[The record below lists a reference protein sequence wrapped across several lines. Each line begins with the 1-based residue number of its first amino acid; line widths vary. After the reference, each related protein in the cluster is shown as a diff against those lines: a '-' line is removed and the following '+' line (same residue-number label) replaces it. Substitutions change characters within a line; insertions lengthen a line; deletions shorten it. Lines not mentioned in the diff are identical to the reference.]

1 MKKLIVLTSIVA
13 LTGAVLGQGTV
24 NFQTIGGGVNAQVL
38 TAAGVGAESDYF
50 GQLFAGPS
58 ADSLAPM
65 GAPRAF
71 TQQGYFGPQSVTI
84 DNISAGGAAFVQL
97 RAWAAA
103 NGSTWDAATSQ
114 AVYEAGVSPTL
125 ALSGT
130 GNPTASP
137 PTTPV
142 NLVGLQGFQ
151 MEVIPEPSTWALLAL
166 GLGALALRRRKSVG
180 GGVSTPRGQAKKIK
194 TKA

>member
-13 LTGAVLGQGTV
+13 LTGGVLGQGTV
-24 NFQTIGGGVNAQVL
+24 NFQTIVPGSIDAQVL
-38 TAAGVGAESDYF
+38 TAAGVGAGSDYF
-50 GQLFAGPS
+50 GQLFAGPT
-58 ADSLAPM
+58 ADSLAAM
-65 GAPRAF
+65 GAPRPF
-71 TQQGYFGPQSVTI
+71 TGQGYFGPQSVTI

-114 AVYEAGVSPTL
+114 ALYEAGMSPTL
-125 ALSGT
+125 SMTAT
-130 GNPTASP
+130 GDPTASP
-137 PTTPV
+137 PGTPV

-166 GLGALALRRRKSVG
+166 GLGALALRRRK
-180 GGVSTPRGQAKKIK
+180 
-194 TKA
+194 